1 MSTLDQGAFDE
12 WVAYRTAS
20 KYGALSEVGIQRL
33 VKRLERLGDL
43 QRVAV
48 EYSMQRNYQ
57 GIFPPKGRMQALEER
72 EMADDDTRLAEVM
85 KKWAQVHRNVT
96 VTPNMV
102 KAYRADLNGMGHEE
116 FERAVQ
122 HLDRHAKWFPKPSEI
137 WQAARTEGWL

>member
-72 EMADDDTRLAEVM
+72 EMTEDTTRLAEVL
-85 KKWAQVHRNVT
+85 KQWGTIHRQAI
-96 VTPNMV
+96 TPNLV
-102 KAYRADLNGMGHEE
+102 KAYRAALQGMGHEE
-116 FERAVQ
+116 FERAVA
-122 HLDRHAKWFPKPSEI
+122 HLTKHAQWMPKPSEV
-137 WQAARTEGWL
+137 WRAARAEGWL